1 MSTDRIRERGIS
13 LSPISRVPPLHQT
26 LIDDGQIPRSLPPLL
41 PPPPPRRRRRGGGGA
56 GVVRGGG
63 AVPGGGGGGAAAAV
77 FVVFPPREP
86 TIAVAA
92 IRLPGYAAANG
103 TARFTFAQYAAVRNP
118 NRAAFSHYDSSIR
131 LVYAGGRRQAG
142 FMFIPAGLIPAGRTQ
157 YMAASFAVDA
167 LPLPLPPP
175 PRRRRRRRSSRWSRG
190 CGSRAGSPCCA
201 SSPTTSR
208 PSPPAAS
215 ASPPP
220 TAPSSASAA
229 DARFQIQLFESFSRK
244 I

>member
-1 MSTDRIRERGIS
+1 MDAAEEAELGIS

-41 PPPPPRRRRRGGGGA
+41 PPPPPRRRRGGGGA

-77 FVVFPPREP
+77 FVVFRPREP

-167 LPLPLPPP
+167 LPLP
-175 PRRRRRRRSSRWSRG
+175 
-190 CGSRAGSPCCA
+190 
-201 SSPTTSR
+201 
-208 PSPPAAS
+208 
-215 ASPPP
+215 PPP
-220 TAPSSASAA
+220 TSAPAPAVVEVESRMRVKGRVAVLRFFTHHVETESACRVGVSTA
-229 DARFQIQLFESFSRK
+229 DGSVVGFRC
-244 I
+244 